1 MNLRIYHDEGLRYYI
16 SVKNGSS
23 QTSLFQRVV
32 SHEAGGPQVMKR
44 EFQEAFLNLPST
56 SELSDTEKS
65 KLVNVVFVGDEWNS
79 CKGGLSTFNR
89 EFAINIAILDVTS
102 PLFLS
107 MTSQGLGS

>member
-1 MNLRIYHDEGLRYYI
+1 
-16 SVKNGSS
+16 
-23 QTSLFQRVV
+23 
-32 SHEAGGPQVMKR
+32 MKR

-79 CKGGLSTFNR
+79 SEGGLSTFNR